1 MDFRKFD
8 GVVGGVEQAAIQIT
22 KYAATKGHQVIILCK
37 GNRFSE
43 VKEIFE
49 NDLNI
54 ITIPLPVHTSS
65 MSLKNAYIDSTTIQN
80 IAEKEGADIIHFTYN
95 RSFPFRKKVP
105 CILSNMSVDTTTK
118 E

>member
-1 MDFRKFD
+1 MKIVMVFRKFD

-22 KYAATKGHQVIILCK
+22 KYAATKGHQVIMLCK

-80 IAEKEGADIIHFTYN
+80 IAEKKNELTLFILLTTGVFHFV
-95 RSFPFRKKVP
+95 RRFRVF
-105 CILSNMSVDTTTK
+105 
-118 E
+118 